1 MANANVTPTVHV
13 IDDDDSF
20 RTAMVRLLKVAGYA
34 VRTYSSGTEFLRAHV
49 PAEPGCILLDLF
61 MPDETGLDVQALL
74 AKRND
79 NLPLIFISGQGSI
92 PDTVRAMQAGAVDFL
107 TKPFKKEMLLK
118 SIATAIA
125 NDQQA
130 RSLRDKLHD
139 TEVRY
144 RSLSPRQRSVFQGVV
159 TGKLNKQMAAD
170 LGVAER
176 TIKAH
181 RAEVMKKM
189 RADSVAQLVHIS
201 LQLGAES
208 KRPARR
214 A

>member
-1 MANANVTPTVHV
+1 
-13 IDDDDSF
+13 
-20 RTAMVRLLKVAGYA
+20 MVRLLKVAGYA

-49 PAEPGCILLDLF
+49 HAGPGCILLDLF
-61 MPDETGLDVQALL
+61 MPDECGLNVQALL
-74 AKRND
+74 VKRND

-107 TKPFKKEMLLK
+107 TKPVKKEMLLK

-130 RSLRDKLHD
+130 RSLRDKRHD

-144 RSLSPRQRSVFQGVV
+144 RSLSPRQRSVFEGVV

-201 LQLGAES
+201 LQLGAEP